1 MTLTS
6 NGIVAQAVRYT
17 IVGLVVLAADFALY
31 SVILFVAPVR
41 FLTAN
46 LAGKVAGAALGF
58 VLHRTVTF
66 RWAQRDP
73 ATRQLLSYL
82 AVLGFNLLLSSLL
95 LSLAIGRLGAN
106 PYLAKLAVDV
116 VIVGTAFLLSRLW
129 VYRRL

>member
-1 MTLTS
+1 MIATG
-6 NGIVAQAVRYT
+6 NGIVAQALRYGA
-17 IVGLVVLAADFALY
+17 VGLVVLAADFAVY
-31 SVILFVAPVR
+31 SAILFAAPAH
-41 FLTAN
+41 FLAAN
-46 LAGKVAGAALGF
+46 LAGKATGAALGF

-73 ATRQLLSYL
+73 AARQFLSYL
-82 AVLGFNLLLSSLL
+82 AVLGFNLILSSLL
-95 LSLAIGRLGAN
+95 LWLAIDRFDAN

>member
-1 MTLTS
+1 MLTG
-6 NGIVAQAVRYT
+6 NGIVAQAVRYVA
-17 IVGLVVLAADFALY
+17 VGLVVLAADFAIY
-31 SVILFVAPVR
+31 SAILLAAPER
-41 FLTAN
+41 FLAAN
-46 LAGKVAGAALGF
+46 LAGKVVGAALGF

-95 LSLAIGRLGAN
+95 LWFAIDHLGAN
-106 PYLAKLAVDV
+106 PYLAKLAVDI

>member
-1 MTLTS
+1 MLTG
-6 NGIVAQAVRYT
+6 NGIVAQAVRYVA
-17 IVGLVVLAADFALY
+17 VGLAVLAADFAIY
-31 SVILFVAPVR
+31 SAILLAAPER
-41 FLTAN
+41 FLAAN
-46 LAGKVAGAALGF
+46 LAGKVVGAALGF

-95 LSLAIGRLGAN
+95 LWLAIDRLGAN
-106 PYLAKLAVDV
+106 PYLVKLAVDI

>member
-1 MTLTS
+1 MLTG
-6 NGIVAQAVRYT
+6 NGIVAQAVRYVA
-17 IVGLVVLAADFALY
+17 VGLVVLAADFAIY
-31 SVILFVAPVR
+31 SAILLAAPER
-41 FLTAN
+41 FLAAN
-46 LAGKVAGAALGF
+46 LAGKVVGAALGF

-95 LSLAIGRLGAN
+95 LWFAIDRLGAN
-106 PYLAKLAVDV
+106 PYLAKLAVDI